1 MPQPSCAH
9 IDMIYVH
16 LQETNSKEKLSDISA
31 ALSVPLQRQ
40 CSCSL
45 SVQQSFFSCFGTTD
59 SQTVVFLTELSY
71 TALPGVDMPSLL
83 TSWVTSTP
91 YITVAST
98 QMQVDTTCPVVIDNL
113 EPESCFSAS
122 VAPSTD
128 PSTDPSTN
136 TPTDPPTDPSTEV
149 TVIVAAVIVV
159 LLVVMT
165 ATVAI
170 VIVVAVFCRKQSKYR
185 YVSANYHTNTIHMHG
200 SE

>member
-31 ALSVPLQRQ
+31 ALSVPLQWQ

-71 TALPGVDMPSLL
+71 TALPGVDMTSLL

-98 QMQVDTTCPVVIDNL
+98 QMQVDTTCPVVIDTL
-113 EPESCFSAS
+113 EPESCLSAS

-128 PSTDPSTN
+128 P
-136 TPTDPPTDPSTEV
+136 PTDPSTEI

-159 LLVVMT
+159 FLVVMT

-185 YVSANYHTNTIHMHG
+185 
-200 SE
+200 

>member
-31 ALSVPLQRQ
+31 ALSVRLQRQ

-136 TPTDPPTDPSTEV
+136 SPTDLPTDPSTEV

-185 YVSANYHTNTIHMHG
+185 
-200 SE
+200 